1 MRPGKKEAPSFR
13 QRVARHA
20 VQWLLI
26 DHGFDI
32 FNGIACVIRESS
44 AARNSEHTISG

>member
-1 MRPGKKEAPSFR
+1 MRPGKKEAPSFC

-26 DHGFDI
+26 DHGFDMFI
-32 FNGIACVIRESS
+32 GIACVIREPS